1 MTLREWLQKNDK
13 PIRIGCKDG
22 NRFIYGGESKN
33 LAEEVAAEI
42 DEKLKKQKKNRVKEE
57 EKQKK
62 EKAEEEKT
70 EEEKAEG
77 EHEEKPAEYIPILD
91 REVVEEY
98 ESICGDTDIILIA
111 GFGLGELDS
120 VNPMRPLPDNIP
132 EEAMLDLLGAMM
144 REHTNMLTKQ
154 LIQLR
159 QLKAEINRTV
169 KSVRNTAASMGF
181 MDDEESRVD
190 SVGIVRICE
199 ASAKERYRRM
209 KHGKK
214 RNDTEES

>member
-22 NRFIYGGESKN
+22 NRFIYGGDSKG
-33 LAEEVAAEI
+33 LTEEVAAAI

-57 EKQKK
+57 EKQK
-62 EKAEEEKT
+62 EEKT

-77 EHEEKPAEYIPILD
+77 EHEEKPSEYIPIMD
-91 REVVEEY
+91 REVVSEY

-120 VNPMRPLPDNIP
+120 VEPMQPLPDNIP
-132 EEAMLDLLGAMM
+132 EEAVLDLLGAMM

-154 LIQLR
+154 LIELR
-159 QLKAEINRTV
+159 KLKAEINRTV

-209 KHGKK
+209 KNGKK